1 MIRYCAGLLLAALAA
16 TASATGAADWKVWV
30 ARMDKAQ
37 QSLNY
42 DATLIIDQDQRWD
55 LIELSQRIG
64 PAGPEQ
70 QAATLNGERR
80 RFLRTA
86 QGLSVLGPEGNRSL
100 AKGPELV
107 SDLVA
112 DQLADTYEVSL
123 EGPDRIAGRSAMRLL
138 LHPTAED
145 RYGLRLWLDVDTG
158 LPLRSER
165 LRSDGSVLER
175 RMITR
180 LSVLGFAGVVTRAAP
195 PVGVHSQWSLP
206 SGFRLMGD
214 AIAVPGIVGA
224 RHWVVSD
231 GVAWVSIYQLPASQ
245 GQPTAT
251 GWRRGAIGQ
260 VSMRTGDSW
269 VYVLGDLPNATLE
282 RLGEAALAAE
292 RQP

>member
-1 MIRYCAGLLLAALAA
+1 MIRACAGLLLALL
-16 TASATGAADWKVWV
+16 ASAAGAASETDWKVWA
-30 ARMDKAQ
+30 ARMEKAQ

-42 DATLIIDQDQRWD
+42 DATVIIDENQRWD

-70 QAATLNGERR
+70 QAATLNGESR
-80 RFLRTA
+80 RFVRTA

-100 AKGPELV
+100 AKGPDLV
-107 SDLVA
+107 SDILV
-112 DQLADTYEVSL
+112 DELALSYQVRL
-123 EGPDRIAGRSAMRLL
+123 EGPDRIAGRSAMRML
-138 LHPTAED
+138 LHPGDQD
-145 RYGLRLWLDVDTG
+145 RYGLRLWLDLDTG
-158 LPLRSER
+158 LPLRSDR
-165 LRSDGSVLER
+165 LRADGSVLER

-180 LSVLGFAGVVTRAAP
+180 LNVLGFAGLVARAAAAP
-195 PVGVHSQWSLP
+195 RPSGQWALP
-206 SGFRLMGD
+206 AGFRLMGD

-224 RHWVVSD
+224 RHWVISD
-231 GVAWVSIYQLPASQ
+231 GVAWVSIYQLPAGQ
-245 GQPTAT
+245 GQPTAS

-260 VSMRTGDSW
+260 ISMRTGDSW